1 MEEAIT
7 ANSTLLTPNYLEDV
21 IESDE
26 HLEFLSVTRVYGAT
40 HINAENH
47 VAVHDDFQAGACS
60 HVDTFFLTSVI
71 EGLFT
76 WQGIKNG
83 FGSFH
88 FLFAERLD
96 DHTCIEEG

>member
-7 ANSTLLTPNYLEDV
+7 ANSTLLTPNYLEDI

-40 HINAENH
+40 HIDAENH
-47 VAVHDDFQAGACS
+47 IAVHDDFQAGACS
-60 HVDTFFLTSVI
+60 HVDAFLVATIQFNILDRRFF
-71 EGLFT
+71 
-76 WQGIKNG
+76 Q
-83 FGSFH
+83 
-88 FLFAERLD
+88 FLLAERLD